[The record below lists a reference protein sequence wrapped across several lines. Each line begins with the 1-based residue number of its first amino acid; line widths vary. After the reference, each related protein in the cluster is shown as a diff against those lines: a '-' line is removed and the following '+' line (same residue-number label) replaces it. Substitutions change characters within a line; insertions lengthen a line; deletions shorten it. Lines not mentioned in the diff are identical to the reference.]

1 MFMGNMGE
9 VMHVRRLLRA
19 ALITGIVGGT
29 LVVPLTASAE
39 DPPSTSVAVSSTTVS
54 PGETITATQT
64 VTNIGGV
71 TLVGTQAAMYALD
84 QSLTDWFELVGCTG
98 AANCFVADGQ
108 NFRAALGDLPAG
120 ESRTVVWTLR
130 VRDDTRTDP
139 FRMRIQLRAD
149 NSAFEILD
157 GPRIDIVPGA
167 ADIAVTMNASV
178 RAGLVPRIT
187 YTVTIKNNG
196 PGIASGVRV
205 FGTVPSKL
213 GYAAGGTCTR
223 VGSTRTANCDVASL
237 AGGESATRTFA
248 GDAGLLTIGTLQ
260 ATAERTASS
269 PNDPVATNDKATR
282 TCTALTGLIVR
293 C

>member
-1 MFMGNMGE
+1 MI
-9 VMHVRRLLRA
+9 RA

-29 LVVPLTASAE
+29 LVVPMTASAE
-39 DPPSTSVAVSSTTVS
+39 DPPSTTVAVSSVAPS

-64 VTNIGGV
+64 VTNIGGF
-71 TLVGTQAAMYALD
+71 TLVGAQAAMYALD
-84 QSLTDWFELVGCTG
+84 QSLTDWFELVSCSG
-98 AANCFVADGQ
+98 ATTNCFVADGQ

-149 NSAFEILD
+149 NYAFDILD
-157 GPRIDIVPGA
+157 GPRIDITPGA
-167 ADIAVTMNASV
+167 ADIAVSLDASV

-187 YTVTIKNNG
+187 YTVTIRNNG
-196 PGIASGVRV
+196 PGIASDVRV
-205 FGTVPSKL
+205 LGTVPSKL
-213 GYAAGGTCTR
+213 TYAGGGTCTR

-237 AGGESATRTFA
+237 ASGASTTRTFA
-248 GDAGLLTIGTLQ
+248 GDAGVLTLGSFQ
-260 ATAERTASS
+260 ATAQRTASS
-269 PNDPVATNDKATR
+269 PEDPVAANDKATR
-282 TCTALTGLIVR
+282 SCSALTGLIVR

>member
-1 MFMGNMGE
+1 MQ
-9 VMHVRRLLRA
+9 VLRLIRA

-29 LVVPLTASAE
+29 LAVPVAASAE
-39 DPPSTSVAVSSTTVS
+39 DLPSTSVAVSSVMPS

-64 VTNIGGV
+64 VTNIGGF
-71 TLVGTQAAMYALD
+71 TLVNAQAAMYALD
-84 QSLTDWFELVGCTG
+84 QSLTDWFQLVSCSG
-98 AANCFVADGQ
+98 ATTNCFVADGQ

-149 NSAFEILD
+149 NYAFDILD
-157 GPRIDIVPGA
+157 GPRVDIVPGA
-167 ADIAVTMNASV
+167 ADIAVTLNASV
-178 RAGLVPRIT
+178 RSGLVPRIT

-196 PGIASGVRV
+196 PGAATGVRV
-205 FGTVPSKL
+205 LGTVPSNL
-213 GYAAGGTCTR
+213 TYAAGGTCTR
-223 VGSTRTANCDVASL
+223 VGTTRTANCDVASL
-237 AGGESATRTFA
+237 DSGASTTRTFA
-248 GDAGLLTIGTLQ
+248 GDAGVLTIGTLQ
-260 ATAERTASS
+260 ATAARTASS
-269 PNDPVATNDKATR
+269 PDDPVATNDKATR